1 MRILNRHANSPT
13 AAIRLWREDDD
24 VWLEIADAGRGIPPD
39 RLQALQKPFT
49 GMGVG
54 ISGMRE
60 RLRLLG
66 GRLKIHAS
74 DHGATVQAIVPLTS
88 PPGGA
93 HPLWGPAI

>member
-13 AAIRLWREDDD
+13 AVIRLWREDDD

-66 GRLKIHAS
+66 GRLKLQNQAS
-74 DHGATVQAIVPLTS
+74 GGLFLQVEIPHPRVEDVALEMAIS
-88 PPGGA
+88 
-93 HPLWGPAI
+93 